1 VLWRQLPTLKIK
13 MSIED
18 KEYNKFVDESGST
31 CIKITLVSGGSELQ
45 NNARGDRE
53 WNKFLADGS
62 IRAVSV

>member
-1 VLWRQLPTLKIK
+1 

-18 KEYNKFVDESGST
+18 KEYNKFVDVSGNT
-31 CIKITLVSGGSELQ
+31 CVKITLVSGSSELQ

-53 WNKFLADGS
+53 YNKFMPDGS